1 MKIKIKISVAL
12 AFFCVMETIAQE
24 KEFTVKQ
31 VTEQL
36 HHRYEMIDDATIQF
50 EQHVKFGFS
59 NIEQN
64 FIGTLKMKKPKYYRI
79 ESEHQTIVTDGIT
92 VWAYSTANN
101 QVIIDKYKENSNS
114 ISPEQ
119 FMVNLPGNYYV
130 SLLGQEKQTTG
141 NVALLKLVPK
151 DDRSFVKSVKISVE
165 ENGWMLRKILIID
178 VNETETTYTVKDIKL
193 NTNIK
198 ERVFAFDT
206 PEGAEVV
213 DLR

>member
-1 MKIKIKISVAL
+1 MRMKKKLTMAL
-12 AFFCVMETIAQE
+12 AFFCVIETSAQE
-24 KEFTVKQ
+24 KELTVKQ

-36 HHRYEMIDDATIQF
+36 HHRYEMIDDAIVQF

-59 NIEQN
+59 NVEQN
-64 FIGTLKMKKPKYYRI
+64 FNGILKMKKPKHYRI
-79 ESEHQTIVTDGIT
+79 ESEHQTIVTDGTT

-101 QVIIDKYKENSNS
+101 QVIVDNYKENSNS

-119 FMVNLPGNYYV
+119 FMLNLPANYYA
-130 SLLGQEKQTTG
+130 SLLGYEKQSAG
-141 NVALLKLVPK
+141 NVILLKLVPK

-165 ENGWMLRKILIID
+165 ENNWLVRKIVILD
-178 VNETETTYTVKDIKL
+178 VNETETTYTVKDIEL

-198 ERVFAFDT
+198 DKTFTFVT

>member
-1 MKIKIKISVAL
+1 
-12 AFFCVMETIAQE
+12 METTAQD
-24 KEFTVKQ
+24 KTLTVKQ

-36 HHRYEMIDDATIQF
+36 HHRYEMIDDAIAQF
-50 EQHVKFGFS
+50 EQHVKLGFS

-64 FIGTLKMKKPKYYRI
+64 FSGTLKMKKPNHYRI

-101 QVIIDKYKENSNS
+101 QVLIDKYKENSNS

-119 FMVNLPGNYYV
+119 FMLNLPENYYA
-130 SLLGQEKQTTG
+130 SLLGSGKSTSG
-141 NVALLKLVPK
+141 NVILLKLIPK

-165 ENGWMLRKILIID
+165 EQGWLVRKIMIID
-178 VNETETTYTVKDIKL
+178 VNETETTYIVKDIKL

-198 ERVFAFDT
+198 EKTFTFDT

>member
-1 MKIKIKISVAL
+1 MKMNILVVAALTIFL
-12 AFFCVMETIAQE
+12 AGEATSQE
-24 KEFTVKQ
+24 KEWTVRQ

-36 HHRYEMIDDATIQF
+36 HHRYEMIDDAVVQF

-59 NIEQN
+59 TVEQN
-64 FIGTLKMKKPKYYRI
+64 FSGTLKMKKPRHYRI
-79 ESEHQTIVTDGIT
+79 ESEHQSIVTDGKT

-101 QVIIDKYKENSNS
+101 QVLVDKYKENSNS

-119 FMVNLPGNYYV
+119 FMLNLPSNYYA
-130 SLLGQEKQTTG
+130 SLLGYEKQTAGTI
-141 NVALLKLVPK
+141 VLLKLVPK

-165 ENGWMLRKILIID
+165 ENSWMVKKIVILD

-193 NTNIK
+193 NTNLK
-198 ERVFAFDT
+198 DKTFTFET